1 MDDSQKIQEL
11 GMIEQN
17 LQSILF
23 QKQAFEMELDET
35 LSAIREVEKTGE
47 EVYKVIGQIMI
58 KTEKSRIKN
67 ELSEKKKIL
76 ELRIGSIDKQN
87 EILEKKLEKIR
98 KELEK

>member
-58 KTEKSRIKN
+58 KTEKSRIKS

-76 ELRIGSIDKQN
+76 ELRIVSLDKQN
-87 EILEKKLEKIR
+87 ELLEKKLEKIR

>member
-67 ELSEKKKIL
+67 ELS
-76 ELRIGSIDKQN
+76 
-87 EILEKKLEKIR
+87 
-98 KELEK
+98 